1 MPLSRLLSGL
11 FPESESETESPTT
24 AQRCDDADEGEPDHS
39 PTVVHECRTCGT
51 NVSADTTR
59 CPACD
64 GEDIVRYS
72 ID

>member
-11 FPESESETESPTT
+11 FPESESGTESPET
-24 AQRCDDADEGEPDHS
+24 AQRSGDDEADSS
-39 PTVVHECRTCGT
+39 PTVIYECRSCGT
-51 NVSADTTR
+51 NVSADTAR